1 VRYARAFFD
10 LQLRFARAVA
20 RLADLPLTRILL
32 EYTNFYIRF
41 GLGRDFDPAHPGWRQ
56 YLAGLRNT
64 SADRDWTYHFY
75 LTRPRAVTPPAL
87 VATVGCFSYSRPSHD
102 RIRLHFLN
110 TESMPCSPLAKER
123 RAQRLA
129 ELATLFA
136 HARRTMP
143 EPLRVVGASWLYNLE
158 AYRRLFP
165 ESYLASA
172 HTLPGRFRHMPLW
185 GQFLD
190 RHGEVRENLAQLL
203 LDRLGR
209 QAGLEG
215 LDGCFRFQVL
225 RVEAPAAEF
234 YDFYGV

>member
-1 VRYARAFFD
+1 MRYARAFFD

-20 RLADLPLTRILL
+20 RLAGLPLTRTLL
-32 EYTNFYIRF
+32 EYTSFYIRF

-64 SADRDWTYHFY
+64 SEDHDWTYRFY
-75 LTRPRAVTPPAL
+75 LTRPQAVTPPGL
-87 VATVGCFSYSRPSHD
+87 VATVGCFSYSRLSHD

-110 TESMPCSPLAKER
+110 TESLPCSPLASER

-129 ELATLFA
+129 ELAALFA
-136 HARRTMP
+136 YARRVMP
-143 EPLRVVGASWLYNLE
+143 EPVRVVGASWLYNLE

-165 ESYLASA
+165 KPYLASA
-172 HTLPGRFRHMPLW
+172 HALPGRFRHMPLW

-190 RHGEVRENLAQLL
+190 RHGEIRENLAQML
-203 LDRLGR
+203 LDRLAR
-209 QAGLEG
+209 QAGPEG
-215 LDGCFRFQVL
+215 LDRCFPFQVL
-225 RVEAPAAEF
+225 RVEAPAAEL